1 MRLFKKFKCEKC
13 QNKFKQYEE
22 LMQHEQVVHGKDIP
36 YECKECRQ
44 SFTSMEQM
52 RTHLQRNH
60 SYSGGRDI

>member
-1 MRLFKKFKCEKC
+1 
-13 QNKFKQYEE
+13 
-22 LMQHEQVVHGKDIP
+22 MQHEQVVHGKDIP

-60 SYSGGRDI
+60 SYSGKRDV